1 MTDNQAPVPASVT
14 SVATLEPIIEQA
26 NEYARQ
32 SRSDATK
39 TAYKSDWKDFTAWC
53 SHHSLDPLPAVPEV
67 IAAYI
72 SDLASRL
79 STATI
84 RRRMT
89 SISQAHIVANFESP
103 IGSPI
108 VREVWKGIRR
118 TKGTAPIQKDA
129 LLTDHLYRISKALPD
144 TLIGVRDRA
153 ILLVGIAGGFRR
165 SELVSIDI
173 EHLTFTDDGLIIR
186 LLRSKTDQDAA
197 GVDVG
202 IPYGSKVDTCPVRS
216 LKAWLTAASIESG
229 PLFRGVDRHGNLL
242 PARLSDRGIARAVKR
257 CCELI
262 GLDPEKF
269 AGHSLRSGLA
279 TNAAYNGAPAHA
291 IAQQGRWASLEMV
304 NRYIR
309 RGGLFRDNA
318 ASHLG
323 L

>member
-1 MTDNQAPVPASVT
+1 
-14 SVATLEPIIEQA
+14 
-26 NEYARQ
+26 
-32 SRSDATK
+32 
-39 TAYKSDWKDFTAWC
+39 
-53 SHHSLDPLPAVPEV
+53 
-67 IAAYI
+67 
-72 SDLASRL
+72 
-79 STATI
+79 
-84 RRRMT
+84 MT
-89 SISQAHIVANFESP
+89 SISQAHIIAGFESP
-103 IGSPI
+103 VGSPI

-118 TKGTAPIQKDA
+118 TKGIAPVQKEA
-129 LLTDHLYRISKALPD
+129 LLTEQLCRISKALPD
-144 TLIGVRDRA
+144 TLIGIRDRA

-173 EHLTFTDDGLIIR
+173 EHLTFTDDGIIIR
-186 LLRSKTDQDAA
+186 LLRSKTDQDGA

-202 IPYGSKVDTCPVRS
+202 IPYGSKTDTCPARS
-216 LKAWLTAASIESG
+216 LKTWITAASIDSG

-242 PARLSDRGIARAVKR
+242 QARLSDRGIARAVKR

-279 TNAAYNGAPAHA
+279 TNAAYNGAPAYA

-318 ASHLG
+318 AEYIG